1 MDMVNVSDPMGVKL
15 NDKKTSANKPQVD
28 PKVYSQLKEAL
39 GEWKGCFNK
48 DGKCLMKVENSDG
61 TVSEKPCDKMMNKSS
76 DHSKMKHIFCYH
88 FFEQQKTQTRDQVP
102 RVRKPSTRPDTTD
115 KFEETMA
122 QLLNSN
128 VLTPE
133 SVENP
138 LFRELISNAK
148 KLPPDYKID
157 AKVISARYNDP
168 NSEERKRKS
177 DDSGSR
183 KKQKQQQQQMQ
194 QQLQQQQQMQM
205 QMQQQHQLLQFPPQ
219 QLQFP
224 QQMQPLQAF
233 PPQLQP
239 MQTMQ
244 PFPTS
249 FSHPHATMDESYQ

>member
-88 FFEQQKTQTRDQVP
+88 FFEQQKTQTRDPVP

-148 KLPPDYKID
+148 KI
-157 AKVISARYNDP
+157 A
-168 NSEERKRKS
+168 
-177 DDSGSR
+177 SR
-183 KKQKQQQQQMQ
+183 
-194 QQLQQQQQMQM
+194 L
-205 QMQQQHQLLQFPPQ
+205 
-219 QLQFP
+219 
-224 QQMQPLQAF
+224 
-233 PPQLQP
+233 
-239 MQTMQ
+239 
-244 PFPTS
+244 
-249 FSHPHATMDESYQ
+249 